1 MTPKLFKS
9 PAAWRAWL
17 ERNHDTAK
25 EIWLV
30 YYKKG
35 AGKKSVT
42 YEEALDEALSF
53 GWIDS
58 TVRRL
63 DAERYM
69 QRYTPRNPKS
79 VWSKT
84 NKARIKKLVADGRM
98 TEAGQA
104 KVRAAK
110 RSGNWKTLDKVDNLE
125 APPDLL
131 AALAARP
138 AARENFDRLSAS
150 QKKLWIWWIVDA
162 KRPETRTRRIAAA
175 GEWIEA
181 GRKIGIETPRLSDEN
196 QPTGRERSGR
206 PNPLRGPA

>member
-1 MTPKLFKS
+1 MKSNSMIPRLFKS

-35 AGKKSVT
+35 AGKTAIT
-42 YEEALDEALSF
+42 YEEALGEALCF

-69 QRYTPRNPKS
+69 QRYTPRNLNS
-79 VWSKT
+79 VWSES
-84 NKARIKKLVADGRM
+84 NKARVKKLIAEGRM
-98 TEAGQA
+98 REAGYA
-104 KVRAAK
+104 KIRAAK
-110 RSGNWKTLDKVDNLE
+110 RCGAWKSLDKVESLE
-125 APPDLL
+125 TPPDLL

-138 AARENFDRLSAS
+138 SARAKFDHLAPS
-150 QKKLWIWWIVDA
+150 QKKLWILWIVSA
-162 KRPETRTRRIAAA
+162 KRTETRIRRIAAA

-181 GRKIGIETPRLSDEN
+181 GRKIGIETPRLSGDTQAGN
-196 QPTGRERSGR
+196 Q
-206 PNPLRGPA
+206 